1 METQDPTQETLG
13 LKFET
18 IHDDEYH
25 KDGTAISKSVYVL
38 LCVCA
43 RVSVCMRPCV
53 CVCDKNKMRIKQL
66 IYNKTKT

>member
-1 METQDPTQETLG
+1 METQVPALETQDPTQETLG

-38 LCVCA
+38 LYVCA

-53 CVCDKNKMRIKQL
+53 YVCVTRIKCA
-66 IYNKTKT
+66 